1 MKTAKIWFGITTAI
15 AILLVTVGFVIPPTG
30 VIDGSVLTAVG
41 ELMGFAAL
49 AQVPML
55 VKKGTDVTLTHGQT
69 SIHVDNNPDKGD
81 SEEEETD

>member
-1 MKTAKIWFGITTAI
+1 MKTAKIWFGITTAT

-49 AQVPML
+49 AQVQML

-69 SIHVDNNPDKGD
+69 SIHVDNPDKGD
-81 SEEEETD
+81 SEEETD